1 MRISARE
8 LVAIADR
15 MAARAE
21 RTEAPPPR
29 RVRSD
34 LQIAAA
40 GLQVLASVCA
50 GGVEVEAPQGPVG
63 GVDAD

>member
-1 MRISARE
+1 MKISARE
-8 LVAIADR
+8 LIAIADR
-15 MAARAE
+15 MAARAG

-40 GLQVLASVCA
+40 ALRVLASVCA
-50 GGVEVEAPQGPVG
+50 GGVELPEEGEQR
-63 GVDAD
+63 